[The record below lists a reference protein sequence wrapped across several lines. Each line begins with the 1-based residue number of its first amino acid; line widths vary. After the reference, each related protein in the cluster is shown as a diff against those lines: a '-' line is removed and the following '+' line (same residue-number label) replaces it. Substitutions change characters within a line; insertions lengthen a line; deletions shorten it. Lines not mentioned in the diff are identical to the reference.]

1 MLLTLGKGM
10 ELYLYIITTNM
21 HDVSL
26 TWSTWLMSFIR
37 NMFLAILVMIM
48 HEVKG
53 NACDIIVC
61 LLGMCEVIGLKIYI
75 VLVDLDW
82 CYQ

>member
-1 MLLTLGKGM
+1 
-10 ELYLYIITTNM
+10 
-21 HDVSL
+21 
-26 TWSTWLMSFIR
+26 
-37 NMFLAILVMIM
+37 MFLAILVMIM

-75 VLVDLDW
+75 VLVDLD
-82 CYQ
+82 